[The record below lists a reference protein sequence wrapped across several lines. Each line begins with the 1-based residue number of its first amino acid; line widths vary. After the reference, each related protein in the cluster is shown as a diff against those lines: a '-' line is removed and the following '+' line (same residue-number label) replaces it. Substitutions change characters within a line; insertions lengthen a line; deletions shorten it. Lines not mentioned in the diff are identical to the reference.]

1 MLYRPPSGPP
11 SLWRAHSSCL
21 RVLLMTSTGKMPREA
36 EADGH
41 ELKLHPTLDNCHSR
55 APIDH
60 KQNDDH
66 YIS

>member
-1 MLYRPPSGPP
+1 
-11 SLWRAHSSCL
+11 
-21 RVLLMTSTGKMPREA
+21 MPREA